1 MSRRP
6 GPPRRQLLTD
16 RRGATMVEFAI
27 IAPTFLMLL
36 VGAFD
41 LSHQLYMIS
50 AMQGVVQK
58 AARDSTLESGGDAAS
73 QAKFDARVTRS
84 IYDLSKSAKVKIDR
98 RYYRTFQDASL
109 ADPESWTD
117 TNNNKTCDAG
127 EPYQDENNNRTWDKD
142 GGDAGQGNAKD
153 RVVYTVSATFPR
165 SFYIKSLGI
174 AKTYTTV
181 ARTVLQNQPYSDQQS
196 YSAATLR
203 NCP

>member
-1 MSRRP
+1 MTRVFFA
-6 GPPRRQLLTD
+6 PRLLGD
-16 RRGATMVEFAI
+16 RRGATIVEFAI

-36 VGAFD
+36 IGAFD
-41 LSHQLYMIS
+41 LAHQLYMIS
-50 AMQGVVQK
+50 AMQGAVQK
-58 AARDSTLESGGDAAS
+58 AARDSTLENGADAAS

-84 IYDLSKSAKVKIDR
+84 IYNLSKSATVKINR

-127 EPYQDENNNRTWDKD
+127 EPYQDENNNKLWDKD

-153 RVVYTVSATFPR
+153 RVVYTVSANFTR
-165 SFYIKSLGI
+165 MFYWRALGI